1 MTSVSTQEI
10 HTSLLKSFH
19 EKSVH
24 RPNQSEGQSG
34 DKRSFVLV
42 ETRSESMQVVL
53 KRRVHN
59 QEAENLFAK
68 AAILSELSVQG
79 TRRPTVTIKPEGKKS
94 PRRSDFI

>member
-59 QEAENLFAK
+59 QEAETLQ
-68 AAILSELSVQG
+68 SVC
-79 TRRPTVTIKPEGKKS
+79 KS
-94 PRRSDFI
+94 SNFVRTECPGNEETNGND